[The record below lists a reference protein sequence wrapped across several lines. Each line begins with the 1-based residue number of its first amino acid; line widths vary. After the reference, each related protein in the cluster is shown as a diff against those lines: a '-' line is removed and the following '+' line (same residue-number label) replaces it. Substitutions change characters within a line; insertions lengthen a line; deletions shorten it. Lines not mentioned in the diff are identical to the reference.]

1 MQYSQEI
8 VGTLSLL
15 ITAYG
20 VYLQHKLHRATTN
33 THASAEKVWWRS
45 PLLAAMVILLCL
57 SWGPWLVDRWYLRD
71 SPPRLVVNEWGIHS
85 LPNKQLKI
93 RVTGL
98 EERADERLMAV
109 AFHNFG
115 DVDFADVSKLQKSSS
130 YDFRSGGQLLLIKL
144 DDEFIE
150 AYSKGARNT
159 AYVLLLT
166 PPRIDKQ
173 SFSTLRQAY
182 AMGAKQIW
190 AGGGPP

>member
-45 PLLAAMVILLCL
+45 PLLA
-57 SWGPWLVDRWYLRD
+57 
-71 SPPRLVVNEWGIHS
+71 GIHS